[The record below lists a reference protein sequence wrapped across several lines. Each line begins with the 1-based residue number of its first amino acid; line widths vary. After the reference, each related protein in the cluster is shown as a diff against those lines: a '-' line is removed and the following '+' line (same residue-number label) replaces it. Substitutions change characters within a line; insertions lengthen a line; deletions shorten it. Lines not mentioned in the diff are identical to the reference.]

1 MSSYT
6 YIYRTSEG
14 KRQEGEIEAPSR
26 DEAFSL
32 LRKQGIRPV
41 KVIAKDGTKA
51 NGEVRGVRKRVVA
64 ASIAVAALL
73 AGGIAWWASR
83 ATVVDVVV
91 QTPSG
96 PVTFT
101 EAQPLARQLIP
112 GDRVRI
118 EQYGTNVFNHA
129 AEFFLACFAE
139 PGRPLP
145 NRALMAPPSEAEFR
159 YALRSPLRIASNDFT
174 EHVDLKRIVTG
185 IKREMSAYLQGG
197 GTVEQYV
204 AELIQRQQM
213 EIGYREK
220 AVTRL
225 GELLNPRKSKP
236 GEKIPDGPTARKNA
250 YEFLL
255 KANAQLT
262 ALGIYPIPMPDSL
275 RAYQMSLD
283 LDEQ

>member
-1 MSSYT
+1 MSAYV

-14 KRQEGEIEAPSR
+14 TRQEGEIEAPSR

-41 KVIAKDGTKA
+41 KVIAKDGSKA
-51 NGEVRGVRKRVVA
+51 NGEVRGVRKRIVA
-64 ASIAVAALL
+64 ACIVGAAIL
-73 AGGIAWWASR
+73 AGGVTWWVSR

-91 QTPSG
+91 QTSTG

-112 GDRVRI
+112 GDRARI

-129 AEFFLACFAE
+129 AEFFLARFAE
-139 PGRPLP
+139 PGRPVP
-145 NRALMAPPSEAEFR
+145 SHALMTPPSEAEFR
-159 YALRSPLRIASNDFT
+159 HALRSPLRIASNDFT
-174 EHVDLKRIVTG
+174 EHIDLKRIVTG
-185 IKREMSAYLQGG
+185 IKHEMSAYLQGG
-197 GTVEQYV
+197 GTVEQYI

-213 EIGYREK
+213 EISYREK

-225 GELLNPRKSKP
+225 GELLNPRKTRP
-236 GEKIPDGPTARKNA
+236 GEKIPDGQTARKNA
-250 YEFLL
+250 YEFFL
-255 KANAQLT
+255 KANAQLA

-275 RAYQMSLD
+275 RAYQMSLG
-283 LDEQ
+283 LDE